1 MRQKYGFCCHLTT
14 FYTENKGLKSNIFK
28 KWEFAIFFYLQM
40 SRFHYFCVILVKM
53 ETHQFEIEA
62 KCMRPM
68 LLNLAVRYTG
78 SVDEA
83 EDIVQE
89 TLLKL
94 WFMRD
99 RLEQYRSIEALA
111 SVMTKHLCL
120 NNLRD
125 KREMEHDLSNLTMV
139 DETTVEQKW
148 MEKEEEEE
156 ILNLVN
162 ALPDLQQAV
171 LRMKHIEGLEVDEIA
186 RIINSNAVAVRA
198 NLSRA
203 RRKVKEQF
211 MKLR

>member
-1 MRQKYGFCCHLTT
+1 
-14 FYTENKGLKSNIFK
+14 
-28 KWEFAIFFYLQM
+28 
-40 SRFHYFCVILVKM
+40 
-53 ETHQFEIEA
+53 
-62 KCMRPM
+62 
-68 LLNLAVRYTG
+68 
-78 SVDEA
+78 
-83 EDIVQE
+83 
-89 TLLKL
+89 
-94 WFMRD
+94 
-99 RLEQYRSIEALA
+99 
-111 SVMTKHLCL
+111 
-120 NNLRD
+120 
-125 KREMEHDLSNLTMV
+125 
-139 DETTVEQKW
+139 VEEKW